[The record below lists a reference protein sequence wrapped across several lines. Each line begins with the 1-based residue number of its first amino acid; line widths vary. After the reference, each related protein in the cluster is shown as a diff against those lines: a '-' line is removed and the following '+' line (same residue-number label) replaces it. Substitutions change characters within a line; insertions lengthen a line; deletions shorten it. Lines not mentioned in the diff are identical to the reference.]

1 MDAKYYE
8 VEGAVFRQRKGV
20 PIEIFSQ
27 KSGEWKPYK
36 GDASRVYGQ
45 SNPMSL
51 DDVRPYMDVEPK
63 LEANAEAKES

>member
-1 MDAKYYE
+1 MNVEYFE
-8 VEGAVFRQRKGV
+8 VEGAVFRKRTGV
-20 PIEIFSQ
+20 ALELFNQ
-27 KSGEWKPYK
+27 KTGAWEAYT
-36 GDASRVYGQ
+36 GDVFRIYRN